1 MALAKFT
8 NDSMASDNKAT
19 ESVNHHAKVFSAMVA
34 SATSTD
40 SLSKFLGVFQLT
52 RSLLMSDLKPSN

>member
-1 MALAKFT
+1 
-8 NDSMASDNKAT
+8 
-19 ESVNHHAKVFSAMVA
+19 VA